1 MKNLFYAII
10 LPLLF
15 MAYSA
20 SAQEQGTEK
29 MGYGAGWRYAFSK
42 EGRKEWKP
50 EFTLR
55 YMSGFTTSAPII
67 TGGVRIDEKR
77 TFSLLV
83 GRGDTYIDHAPG
95 DIYTIMT
102 GVAFRRYFHLGKR
115 KIFAIYSDLYIG
127 AGWIDKVTGKYHK
140 NLATQQMKSVPMRK
154 LMRIGVKVCLKTPC
168 LLSIMLLTLL
178 AANIPYLDDFLS
190 PIGLQ
195 IGIPTEYVGIVS
207 LFLLG
212 CATIGQRFAYKF
224 ANISENLIYS
234 LIGVVGLL
242 FIGFGVAY
250 NVGMLWLMGIAYML
264 FYGLYTLLYSQFQH
278 MVPSH
283 HRSVVLSFYTT
294 INYVIYMIVCGIVGL
309 GATFGS
315 WRFSI
320 VILGSMMLV
329 LCLWAFLFLRGR
341 CQIHRLD

>member
-127 AGWIDKVTGKYHK
+127 AGWIDKVTGKYYKNTATDEEKDYSVIGTFTADTIEGICVVRCYK
-140 NLATQQMKSVPMRK
+140 NLH
-154 LMRIGVKVCLKTPC
+154 
-168 LLSIMLLTLL
+168 
-178 AANIPYLDDFLS
+178 
-190 PIGLQ
+190 
-195 IGIPTEYVGIVS
+195 
-207 LFLLG
+207 LFLG
-212 CATIGQRFAYKF
+212 PTIASDCFGFHV
-224 ANISENLIYS
+224 
-234 LIGVVGLL
+234 GV
-242 FIGFGVAY
+242 GF
-250 NVGMLWLMGIAYML
+250 
-264 FYGLYTLLYSQFQH
+264 
-278 MVPSH
+278 
-283 HRSVVLSFYTT
+283 
-294 INYVIYMIVCGIVGL
+294 
-309 GATFGS
+309 
-315 WRFSI
+315 
-320 VILGSMMLV
+320 
-329 LCLWAFLFLRGR
+329 
-341 CQIHRLD
+341 

>member
-20 SAQEQGTEK
+20 SAQEQNTEK

-42 EGRKEWKP
+42 EGRQEWKP

-127 AGWIDKVTGKYHK
+127 AGWIDKVTGKYHINPAKGEKTEVIEESAGDVILIGGWQPGVRVRCYK
-140 NLATQQMKSVPMRK
+140 NLHLFLGPTIASDCFGFH
-154 LMRIGVKVCLKTPC
+154 IGV
-168 LLSIMLLTLL
+168 
-178 AANIPYLDDFLS
+178 
-190 PIGLQ
+190 
-195 IGIPTEYVGIVS
+195 
-207 LFLLG
+207 
-212 CATIGQRFAYKF
+212 
-224 ANISENLIYS
+224 
-234 LIGVVGLL
+234 
-242 FIGFGVAY
+242 GF
-250 NVGMLWLMGIAYML
+250 
-264 FYGLYTLLYSQFQH
+264 
-278 MVPSH
+278 
-283 HRSVVLSFYTT
+283 
-294 INYVIYMIVCGIVGL
+294 
-309 GATFGS
+309 
-315 WRFSI
+315 
-320 VILGSMMLV
+320 
-329 LCLWAFLFLRGR
+329 
-341 CQIHRLD
+341 